1 MTMKAN
7 YKPLTRSEAKKI
19 AREEVNS
26 AYQELFAECAA
37 DVMQQVI
44 SNVLLCLERDYGWKK
59 QRLDS
64 FVHNLQ
70 SWCDIMQKSTEITK
84 AWSTTDNIEYF
95 KKKYLIDL
103 REEFKAEVKK

>member
-1 MTMKAN
+1 MKAN
-7 YKPLTRSEAKKI
+7 YYSKPMSKTEAHRI
-19 AREEVNS
+19 AKQEVN
-26 AYQELFAECAA
+26 AMYNEVFADCAA
-37 DVMQQVI
+37 DVMQQTLATVM
-44 SNVLLCLERDYGWKK
+44 LCLERDYGWKK
-59 QRLDS
+59 QRLDG

-103 REEFKAEVKK
+103 REEFKAEVK